1 MECQVT
7 VFNFTNRWST
17 CIGHCDDG
25 HGWKKEHYSDLKFLT
40 LTFVKFQNICYSL
53 RKVIPA
59 LLMLEISTDHMWI
72 WLALPILDCV
82 RQVYYLCGL
91 WHSIVSNSAF
101 GAKATWEIVSP
112 LTLQVY
118 TAALHHL
125 LTMIRNCGQIRYGTS
140 LLNMCNRW
148 DNPFQWL
155 HLKGQNGWFT
165 WQFA

>member
-1 MECQVT
+1 MWQFRSV
-7 VFNFTNRWST
+7 RWHLQPHKQMKHLHWSLWW
-17 CIGHCDDG
+17 H
-25 HGWKKEHYSDLKFLT
+25 HGRKKEHYSDLKFLT

-72 WLALPILDCV
+72 WLGLPFLDCV

-91 WHSIVSNSAF
+91 WHSIVFNSAS

-125 LTMIRNCGQIRYGTS
+125 LTMIGTVGKS
-140 LLNMCNRW
+140 GMVFRCW
-148 DNPFQWL
+148 TCAIDGTIHFSDCI
-155 HLKGQNGWFT
+155 
-165 WQFA
+165 